1 MNQTALAPTFNIE
14 TMPAEAR
21 KKFEILQVQVAT
33 LEMCRQLG
41 HHYAQTEMVPKQ
53 YRGKPEDAAVAIQ
66 WGMEIGLQPLQAL
79 QNVAVVNGN
88 ATLWGDALV
97 ALVKQSGQCEY
108 LTTSWDENAQ
118 AATVR
123 TKRKGEP
130 TEEVRIYSMADAK
143 TAGLT
148 SRQTYQQHGRR
159 MIQARAR
166 SHVLRDVYA
175 DLLKGFQIREVA
187 EEDKEIYGEDY
198 KNTPKEMGPAE
209 VVKPERYPDADFETN
224 FPKWLP
230 HIQSGRLTV
239 DTVLQNMASKGGA
252 TEEQEQK
259 IKEAAQAEEQGEAE

>member
-1 MNQTALAPTFNIE
+1 MSQITPAPAFNIE
-14 TMPAEAR
+14 NMPAEMKR
-21 KKFEILQVQVAT
+21 KIEALQVQVHT

-66 WGMEIGLQPLQAL
+66 WGMEIGLQALQSL

-108 LTTSWDENAQ
+108 LSTDWDESTQ
-118 AATVR
+118 TATVR
-123 TKRKGEP
+123 TKRKSEP
-130 TEEVRIYSMADAK
+130 EESRSYSMADAQQ
-143 TAGLT
+143 AGLT

-175 DLLKGFQIREVA
+175 DLLKGFQVREVV

-198 KNTPKEMGPAE
+198 KVNPRDMGAAQ
-209 VVKPERYPDADFETN
+209 VVQPERYPDADFETN

-259 IKEAAQAEEQGEAE
+259 IKEAAQAEEQGETE